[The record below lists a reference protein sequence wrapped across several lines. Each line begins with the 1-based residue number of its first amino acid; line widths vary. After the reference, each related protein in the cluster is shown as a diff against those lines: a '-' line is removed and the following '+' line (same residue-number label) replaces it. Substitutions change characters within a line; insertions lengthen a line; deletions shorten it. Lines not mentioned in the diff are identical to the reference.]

1 MNARTDTGSSTPNRG
16 VLLDMVRHAARAPS
30 SHNTQPWLFRLQ
42 DDAIDLVADRT
53 RALPVND
60 PDDRELTL
68 SCGCA
73 LLHLR
78 IAAAHAGFHSIVQHV
93 PEPADEDWLATV
105 HLARGRADLH
115 DARLFD
121 AIALRRTWRRRFV
134 PRPIAPEYL
143 QQFAELAAEEGA
155 WLHVLH
161 PEPFRSA
168 AADLVAEGDAC
179 LWSDPRWRRELAAW
193 MHPRRRGDGLQV
205 PALARPLAQA
215 VVRTFD
221 MGQGIAAKDRQL
233 AEASP
238 VLAVIGTSGDAPGDW
253 LRAGQALGRI
263 LLSACLN
270 GMQASYLNQPVQ
282 VPALRLKLQHLVGR
296 PGFVQL
302 LLRLGYADGDCAASP
317 RRPVEDLL
325 DAAG

>member
-1 MNARTDTGSSTPNRG
+1 MNARTDTGGAARG
-16 VLLDMVRHAARAPS
+16 GELLDMVRHAARAPS
-30 SHNTQPWLFRLQ
+30 SHNTQPWLFRVHE
-42 DDAIDLVADRT
+42 DSIDLLADRM

-60 PDDRELTL
+60 PDDRELTI

-78 IAAAHAGFHSIVQHV
+78 IAAARAGFHSIVQPS
-93 PEPADEDWLATV
+93 PEPVDEDWLATV
-105 HLARGRADLH
+105 HLAKGRADLH

-121 AIALRRTWRRRFV
+121 AIAMRRTWRQRFV
-134 PRPIAPEYL
+134 QRPIAPEYL
-143 QQFAELAAEEGA
+143 QQFAEMAAEEGA
-155 WLHVLH
+155 WMHVLH
-161 PEPFRSA
+161 PEPFRTSVC
-168 AADLVAEGDAC
+168 DLVAEGDAQ

-238 VLAVIGTSGDAPGDW
+238 VLAVIGTSGDSTEHW
-253 LRAGQALGRI
+253 LRAGQALGRV

-270 GMQASYLNQPVQ
+270 GIQASYLNQPVQ

-302 LLRLGYADGDCAASP
+302 LLRLGYADGDSPASP

-325 DAAG
+325 DTTG